1 MFVPLYFVIV
11 EKQMLMPFVR
21 HCENGLPYQLEGFA
35 AVFVFVLVFAMVFA
49 VVLVAVVLVAVV
61 GPGLSLFV

>member
-21 HCENGLPYQLEGFA
+21 HCGNGLPYQLEGFA

-49 VVLVAVVLVAVV
+49 MVFAVVLVAVV